1 MKKDLSKALPSKVKT
16 VATYQGTKLSTKFN
30 IKDQTKFQHKSIVYY
45 GKCPKV
51 NCKNDYVGG
60 TYRRSIEKIID
71 HNKHKKHRTF
81 KTCI

>member
-45 GKCPKV
+45 GKFPNV